1 MALEVVGST
10 PITHPTKYKLPA
22 QGNTYHGTVFWDV
35 AKLVRHRILIPAFG
49 GSSPSSPAKNRQG
62 STESC
67 RFYLAS
73 LGVEINPRFYRGRIK
88 KLQQKKNLCDI
99 IVNGL
104 ATALLKI
111 YHGGF

>member
-1 MALEVVGST
+1 MFINHKVVNIVEAKDS
-10 PITHPTKYKLPA
+10 K
-22 QGNTYHGTVFWDV
+22 GTLNGPHTGRSPGVVF
-35 AKLVRHRILIPAFG
+35 
-49 GSSPSSPAKNRQG
+49 
-62 STESC
+62 
-67 RFYLAS
+67 LAS